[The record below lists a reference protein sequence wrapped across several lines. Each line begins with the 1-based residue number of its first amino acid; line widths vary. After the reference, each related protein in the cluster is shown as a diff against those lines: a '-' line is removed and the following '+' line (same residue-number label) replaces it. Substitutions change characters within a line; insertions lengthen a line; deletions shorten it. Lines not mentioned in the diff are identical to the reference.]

1 MNTNTHLEY
10 TGQIEASSSI
20 QIQFV
25 ATRHECRV
33 VMFDKNADDCW
44 AKTYANFAMVF
55 IAVGM
60 LLASETAREEFK
72 NA

>member
-1 MNTNTHLEY
+1 MNTNKHLEY

-20 QIQFV
+20 QIQFL
-25 ATRHECRV
+25 ATEHECHV
-33 VMFDKNADDCW
+33 VMFDRNADDCW
-44 AKTYANFAMVF
+44 AKSYETPAMVF
-55 IAVGM
+55 VAIGM